1 MELLSPAGNREALV
15 AAIACGADAVY
26 LGYTA
31 FGARSYAGNFD
42 ADGLRDA
49 VAYAHERGKKIYVT
63 VNTLVKQCELDDL
76 RDVLDL
82 LSDVRVDAV
91 LVQDKGVVRIIQQSY
106 PHLVLH
112 ASTQMTI
119 NNAQGAR
126 LMKDMGFAR
135 VVPARECTLDE
146 LRKMADVGVEVE
158 AFAHGA
164 LCVADSVS
172 FSVQPGEWLM
182 IAGPN
187 GAGKST
193 VLNAVAQAAPYTG
206 QVLLNGR
213 DARRMGETR
222 VWP

>member
-91 LVQDKGVVRIIQQSY
+91 LCRIW
-106 PHLVLH
+106 VWC
-112 ASTQMTI
+112 
-119 NNAQGAR
+119 G
-126 LMKDMGFAR
+126 
-135 VVPARECTLDE
+135 
-146 LRKMADVGVEVE
+146 
-158 AFAHGA
+158 
-164 LCVADSVS
+164 S
-172 FSVQPGEWLM
+172 FSKAIPIWCCM
-182 IAGPN
+182 PAH
-187 GAGKST
+187 
-193 VLNAVAQAAPYTG
+193 
-206 QVLLNGR
+206 R
-213 DARRMGETR
+213 
-222 VWP
+222 